1 MPLPRRVPSG
11 PLFRRNRGKNR
22 SITAKTYTAPCGK
35 NVLDSETCN
44 DFFGASGSLILG
56 RPRRRDAALP
66 RLIFDPCTT
75 FEAGDVRNFDAR
87 ETWPCHVSTAQ
98 ILHYAVPAQPLPG
111 MNKT

>member
-75 FEAGDVRNFDAR
+75 FEAGGISMQERRGNATSLRLRSF
-87 ETWPCHVSTAQ
+87 TTPCRLNLYQA
-98 ILHYAVPAQPLPG
+98 
-111 MNKT
+111 